1 MMTSRI
7 LNLKI
12 KVLWPLDWSS
22 EQSITC
28 WQWCCNEPLGTALTH
43 SFCVSL
49 VTPLIP
55 QDNSPDCFMDQAA
68 QCYSQ
73 NHRNTSVTIISPD
86 LSLRIYF
93 KLTASWIDT
102 IQTRGYHSIQTNEGL
117 GKNLIVFFILILLI
131 TDV

>member
-1 MMTSRI
+1 MTSRI

-55 QDNSPDCFMDQAA
+55 QAA
-68 QCYSQ
+68 L
-73 NHRNTSVTIISPD
+73 H
-86 LSLRIYF
+86 
-93 KLTASWIDT
+93 
-102 IQTRGYHSIQTNEGL
+102 GL
-117 GKNLIVFFILILLI
+117 GSAVLLSEPSEHKCHYHFS
-131 TDV
+131 